1 MDVRLQRIKGSYRID
16 LHVEPTLFQCLLLIS
31 LKVPYHTNGV
41 CYRLDKKTKDLGIA
55 EKSLSM
61 YESRVSDLSAK
72 YNQAVADRKKT
83 SDDLKDLEKDCEK
96 LRKQVEELRKHLE
109 DETLA
114 RIDLENNLQ
123 SLREELSFKEQVYNQ
138 ELTETRTRRQVEISE
153 IDGRLTEQYE
163 AKLQQSLQELRDQY
177 EAQMRANREEIELL
191 YENKVYKI
199 VIAYFWIYN
208 SKYEIKRNIQ
218 A

>member
-1 MDVRLQRIKGSYRID
+1 
-16 LHVEPTLFQCLLLIS
+16 
-31 LKVPYHTNGV
+31 
-41 CYRLDKKTKDLGIA
+41 LDKKTKDLGIA
-55 EKSLSM
+55 EKSLSI

-72 YNQAVADRKKT
+72 YNQAVADRKKI
-83 SDDLKDLEKDCEK
+83 SDDFKDLDKECEK

-177 EAQMRANREEIELL
+177 EAQMRVNREEIELL
-191 YENKVYKI
+191 YENKVHKFLVWHVFGFVVVNMKLATVFKYKYYMFRE
-199 VIAYFWIYN
+199 AYARFEVFTDKN
-208 SKYEIKRNIQ
+208 V
-218 A
+218 

>member
-1 MDVRLQRIKGSYRID
+1 MAV
-16 LHVEPTLFQCLLLIS
+16 
-31 LKVPYHTNGV
+31 
-41 CYRLDKKTKDLGIA
+41 A
-55 EKSLSM
+55 EKSLSL

-72 YNQAVADRKKT
+72 YNQAVADRKKAT
-83 SDDLKDLEKDCEK
+83 DEVKDLEKECEK

-163 AKLQQSLQELRDQY
+163 AKLQQSLHELRDQY

-191 YENKVYKI
+191 YENKV
-199 VIAYFWIYN
+199 
-208 SKYEIKRNIQ
+208 
-218 A
+218 

>member
-1 MDVRLQRIKGSYRID
+1 M
-16 LHVEPTLFQCLLLIS
+16 
-31 LKVPYHTNGV
+31 
-41 CYRLDKKTKDLGIA
+41 DKKSKDLAIA
-55 EKSLSM
+55 EKSLTM
-61 YESRVSDLSAK
+61 YESRVSDLSSK
-72 YNQAVADRKKT
+72 YNQAVADRKKAN
-83 SDDLKDLEKDCEK
+83 DELKELEKECEK

-114 RIDLENNLQ
+114 RIDLENNVQ

-177 EAQMRANREEIELL
+177 EAQMRANREEIEML
-191 YENKVYKI
+191 YENKVLF
-199 VIAYFWIYN
+199 YFVYVFVIYN
-208 SKYEIKRNIQ
+208 SFHDLVHEGMPSHRPRIALTNHVFTTLPSTNL
-218 A
+218 AASA